1 MGRNTREKRQEKRE
15 KNRLPEKQSSLA
27 QGFEPK
33 NKKQDLL
40 YKTIRQKEVTIAS
53 GLAGSGKS
61 YVALA
66 AALNLLGPIYKKIVL
81 IKSVTTLPGEE
92 IGFIKGSTADKME
105 PFMFSY
111 KWNVDKIC
119 GENSFD
125 QLVDKKII
133 EILPLAFVRGITIDN
148 AIVLLDEAQNFDS
161 HTFKTIMSRIG
172 ENSKY
177 VFLGDTEQIDRKKK
191 TESFLKPIID
201 LFGDEDFVGT
211 VEFTDEDCVRNP
223 IIPLILNKLRENGI

>member
-33 NKKQDLL
+33 TEKQSLL
-40 YKTIRQKEVTIAS
+40 YKTIRQKEVTIVK
-53 GLAGSGKS
+53 GIPGSGKTFCS
-61 YVALA
+61 LA
-66 AALNLLGPIYKKIVL
+66 AALNLLGQVYKKIIIV
-81 IKSVTTLPGEE
+81 KSVTTLPDES
-92 IGFIKGSTADKME
+92 IGFLKGGLSDKME
-105 PFMFSY
+105 PFMFSF

-125 QLVDKKII
+125 NLIDKKII
-133 EILPLAFVRGITIDN
+133 EILPLAYIRGITIDD
-148 AIVLLDEAQNFDS
+148 AIVIFDELQNTPI
-161 HTFKTIMSRIG
+161 HTFRTMMSRIG
-172 ENSKY
+172 SNVKY
-177 VFLGDTEQIDRKKK
+177 VLLGDTEQIDLKRKQDSCLQ
-191 TESFLKPIID
+191 TIFD
-201 LFGDEDFVGT
+201 LFKDEDFVGT